1 MTPLMLATANAHKV
15 EEYRDLLPDVAL
27 LCLADLPPAPEVPET
42 APDFA
47 GNALI
52 KARDAR
58 GRAGTIALADD
69 SGLCVD
75 ALDGAPGVYSARY
88 APGADADRVQALL
101 AAMAGRIDR
110 AARFV
115 CVIAV
120 AGVPDDV
127 PLPPGGWRDGEC
139 VLVRGEVE
147 GRLALA
153 PRGTGGFGYD
163 PIFELPGGAVV
174 AELDAAEKHA
184 ISHRGVAARA
194 VGPLL
199 RALVDR
205 GLLLPPG
212 AAAG

>member
-1 MTPLMLATANAHKV
+1 MLATANAHKV
-15 EEYRDLLPDVAL
+15 EEYQDLFPGIAL
-27 LCLADLPPAPEVPET
+27 MSLADLPPAPEVVED
-42 APDFA
+42 APDFE

-58 GRAGTIALADD
+58 GRSGQVALADD

-88 APGADADRVQALL
+88 APGRDADRVQALL
-101 AAMAGRIDR
+101 AAMAAEPDDR
-110 AARFV
+110 TARFV

-127 PLPPGGWRDGEC
+127 PLPPGAWRDADC

-147 GRLALA
+147 GRLAHA

-174 AELDAAEKHA
+174 AELPAAEKHA

-194 VGPLL
+194 ILPLL
-199 RALVDR
+199 RALVGR
-205 GLLLPPG
+205 GLIEAAPTAQG
-212 AAAG
+212 A